1 MRANVHDFTASV
13 LRLGRGGSSI
23 GSSSSFRMIAEKGEA
38 FEQPWLEKYR
48 PRVMEDVVGNEDTV
62 GRLQV
67 LAQQGNM
74 PNLILSGPPGTGK
87 TTSVLALAR
96 TMLGDAF
103 KEAVLEL
110 NASDDRGIEV
120 VRGRIKAFAQKKV
133 TLPPGKHKI
142 IILDEAD
149 SMTEG
154 AQQAMRRTMELFSAT
169 TRFALA
175 CNLSEKIIEPI
186 QSRCAVLRYSK
197 LTDAQVLK
205 RLHEVLA
212 AEQAP
217 FNEQGLEALIFTAEG
232 DMRQAL
238 NNAQATMA
246 GFGFI
251 STENVFKV
259 CDQPHPLL
267 VRQCLQAAALADYE
281 EANSVVEELWNR
293 GFCGLDIVGT
303 LFRVAKMSPSTRS
316 SSSSSSRRSA
326 FATCACSTGST
337 RCSRSP
343 GLSPSSAAARPC
355 AASSRQPRS
364 ASRRDHCNRWGGE
377 ALCLRAHYMKGHTK
391 NRISLHLHV
400 RNQRGG
406 KKLPAP

>member
-1 MRANVHDFTASV
+1 V
-13 LRLGRGGSSI
+13 LRLGRGSSI

-303 LFRVAKMSPSTRS
+303 LFRVAKNEPLNEELKLEFIKEIGFCHMRVLD
-316 SSSSSSRRSA
+316 
-326 FATCACSTGST
+326 
-337 RCSRSP
+337 
-343 GLSPSSAAARPC
+343 GLDTLLQISGLVAKLCCC
-355 AASSRQPRS
+355 AA
-364 ASRRDHCNRWGGE
+364 
-377 ALCLRAHYMKGHTK
+377 M
-391 NRISLHLHV
+391 
-400 RNQRGG
+400 RGIKPPA
-406 KKLPAP
+406 KKRVAA

>member
-1 MRANVHDFTASV
+1 MTD
-13 LRLGRGGSSI
+13 I
-23 GSSSSFRMIAEKGEA
+23 
-38 FEQPWLEKYR
+38 
-48 PRVMEDVVGNEDTV
+48 VGNEDTV

-96 TMLGDAF
+96 TLLGDAF
-103 KEAVLEL
+103 KEGVLEL

-154 AQQAMRRTMELFSAT
+154 AQQAMRRTMELYSST

-197 LTDAQVLK
+197 LTDGQVLR
-205 RLHEVLA
+205 RLQEVLA
-212 AEQAP
+212 AEAAP
-217 FNEQGLEALIFTAEG
+217 FNEGGLEALIFTAEG

-238 NNAQATMA
+238 NNAQATVA
-246 GFGFI
+246 GFGLI
-251 STENVFKV
+251 SSDNVFKV

-267 VRQCLQAAALADYE
+267 IKKALGCLAAADFE
-281 EANSVVEELWNR
+281 GANAVVEELW
-293 GFCGLDIVGT
+293 GLGYCGLDIVGT
-303 LFRVAKMSPSTRS
+303 LFRVTKIADIPEDLKLEFIKEIGFCHMRVLDGLDTLLQLTGLAAKL
-316 SSSSSSRRSA
+316 
-326 FATCACSTGST
+326 AC
-337 RCSRSP
+337 C
-343 GLSPSSAAARPC
+343 AAA
-355 AASSRQPRS
+355 
-364 ASRRDHCNRWGGE
+364 
-377 ALCLRAHYMKGHTK
+377 KGHG
-391 NRISLHLHV
+391 R
-400 RNQRGG
+400 
-406 KKLPAP
+406 PAK